1 MKEGVLFDSNY
12 INLEHDMY
20 VQELENHELEA
31 SEMSIV
37 PSKAPHEILRDAMFK
52 EFQIIKE

>member
-1 MKEGVLFDSNY
+1 
-12 INLEHDMY
+12 MY